1 MRPCRD
7 NAETLL
13 RELPPVLLTSFK
25 FSKKYVVAAAKLHL
39 GFRFSILSGWATLAH
54 LSPSEAISNAR
65 SLWIATY
72 GWFKQI
78 NVTYCT
84 CRLPSAMSA
93 FRGKPDIHRRHKMS
107 GDRLVAM
114 HAVALIDC

>member
-13 RELPPVLLTSFK
+13 RELPPVVLTSFK
-25 FSKKYVVAAAKLHL
+25 FSKKCVVVAATLHL

-54 LSPSEAISNAR
+54 LSPSDAISDTR

-78 NVTYCT
+78 NVTYCSRDVGIAT
-84 CRLPSAMSA
+84 EEDTFA
-93 FRGKPDIHRRHKMS
+93 
-107 GDRLVAM
+107 
-114 HAVALIDC
+114 AVPFVPLWH